1 MQPQAPGQS
10 AASRQGGLPL
20 WLGAVLILALVLVA
34 LMARAQT
41 AEPAHQGDPPVPG
54 LELAFGEAASEA
66 WLTSPPAGPHCHHDH
81 AWRSVSGVLPRSEA
95 PDVTP
100 DPWTPIVPAAGPS
113 IHLTSALGHALP
125 GHTSRPAVPLYLLT
139 QRFRS

>member
-10 AASRQGGLPL
+10 AAPRQGGLPL
-20 WLGAVLILALVLVA
+20 WLGAVLILALLLVA

-41 AEPAHQGDPPVPG
+41 AEPAHPVDPPVPG

-66 WLTSPPAGPHCHHDH
+66 WLSTAPDLPHCHHDH
-81 AWRSVSGVLPRSEA
+81 AWRPASGVLPRSES
-95 PDVTP
+95 PDATP
-100 DPWTPIVPAAGPS
+100 DPSPLIASVAGPS
-113 IHLTSALGHALP
+113 VHLTSALGHPLP
-125 GHTSRPAVPLYLLT
+125 GPASPHTVPLYLLT